1 LTQLAIPEV
10 EIVES
15 SDNYARIVAEPLEPG
30 FGITMGNALRRV
42 LLSSLPGAAVTSV
55 RIDGIHHEFSTISH
69 MKEDTIEFLLNVKEL
84 RLRALSDRPG
94 KLFLE
99 VRGREGGI
107 TAADIQTSPDY
118 EIVNPDLHLATL
130 DSPEAELRVELNVE
144 QGRGYVPAGESDG
157 LPIGEIPVDAIY
169 TPVHKVNYKVEHIR
183 VGQASNYDRLLLEV
197 WTDGTISGVEAISQS
212 ADILLEQF
220 SLFGQLGKPVP
231 PMVERGLGAG
241 TVLTAERYNMTIED
255 LNLSVRAYNC
265 LKRSGLMTVGQVL
278 EKSEDELLALR
289 NFGRK
294 SYDELKARLS
304 ELGFLAVE
312 KAEEELLAEVPSVIE
327 EEELPAMMG
336 RREEAPRREE
346 PTPEVP
352 SPLAEVTVG
361 EEAVVVEEVA
371 APPGEEAEA
380 AAPPLPEEV
389 AVAAVPKKAKKRAKA
404 GVEEAEAAPEEAEGE
419 ELAEWQRKL
428 KMLKAEVGEEGEG

>member
-1 LTQLAIPEV
+1 MTQLAIPEV